1 LLLKNKKTMDKLNP
15 NASLVREAERKT
27 NEANKAKR

>member
-1 LLLKNKKTMDKLNP
+1 MDKLNP